1 MEENFEINDVVEQ
14 VDGVEDVVTKE
25 DEEQVYNVDIKSG
38 DFYVANSV
46 TTGSAVKI
54 FAAVTGGFALGSLL
68 VSGAKAGFRRLG
80 RFFADRREQR
90 KKIKEAERA
99 AKEQLLAAKQANTE
113 ASAKVDGQPVQAEV
127 VNKNDQNVKSNR
139 K

>member
-1 MEENFEINDVVEQ
+1 MDENYEINDVVEQ
-14 VDGVEDVVTKE
+14 VEDGVEDVVT
-25 DEEQVYNVDIKSG
+25 EEEEKVYNVDIKSA

-80 RFFADRREQR
+80 RFFADRHERR
-90 KKIKEAERA
+90 KKIKEAEKA
-99 AKEQLLAAKQANTE
+99 AKEQLLAAQQANTE

-127 VNKNDQNVKSNR
+127 VNKNGQNVKSNR